1 MKTTIERIFETL
13 SKEKVEL
20 KAEKIE
26 LSAIDDLKKAI
37 NEAERVQSLQESG
50 FEWYDKAE
58 QEFKEYLKRHT
69 DAIGI
74 INSSKKQFNKT
85 TNLLNDATAKI
96 GNTAKE
102 LGFNPSSIKEY
113 VAGLKLLGELRDNNG
128 TLIDL
133 EKKLNKFKV

>member
-1 MKTTIERIFETL
+1 MKTIERIFKHLNE
-13 SKEKVEL
+13 EKVEL
-20 KAEKIE
+20 KSERVE

-37 NEAERVQSLQESG
+37 NEAERIKDLQEDG
-50 FEWYDKAE
+50 FKFYDKAE

-69 DAIGI
+69 DAIGV

-128 TLIDL
+128 ALIDL
-133 EKKLNKFKV
+133 EKKLNNLKV